1 MKQLA
6 FAEGLSLPIDVVTQ
20 KTAFMGRT
28 GSGKTYAA
36 TKLAELLIRAGAQV
50 VAIDPVGVWWG
61 LRLEAD
67 GKTPSDLKLPIFG
80 GLHGDIPLEPTGG
93 KLMADLI
100 VDRALSCVLDVS
112 QFESDA
118 DKARFV
124 RDFADRFFYRKK
136 AAPSAVHLF
145 LEEAQEFVPQNPT
158 GDDAKMLHV
167 LNRLIKLGRNFG
179 IGVSLVSQRPQEVNK
194 KALNQTELLLAFQMT
209 GPQERKAIGAWVN
222 EKGSDEDVADILPGL
237 KVGQPHVWSPQWLG
251 VSKTVKVNEKLTY
264 NASSTPTFGAK
275 AVESKLLGD
284 IDLSQLQ
291 ERMAATIEKAKATD
305 PRHLQQEVARLKREL
320 DKRVPAT
327 MAIKVD
333 HDRDRQLVER
343 AVAKA
348 VSAERKRFAPVLARL
363 QRTATALTTLDL
375 PGAVGALAQLLNA
388 PVMEPGRAGNE
399 ADNRGGGA
407 AAATR
412 SAENVIPPAR
422 PASNPPA
429 EGVSGAQQKI
439 LDAVATL
446 NELGVEQPTLVQVAL
461 FVGVSHTTGSYQQ
474 NVRNLAEA
482 GYLSRGNGAVQL
494 TASGRKA
501 ATPDVDRD
509 PIEFWKQKLPGAQ
522 SKLLS
527 LILDANRPIS
537 KEELASQA
545 GVSHTTGSYQQ
556 NLRDMRTYGII
567 DIESGQVAPS
577 ELLFPHA
584 YA

>member
-1 MKQLA
+1 VKQLA
-6 FAEGLSLPIDVVTQ
+6 FADGLSLPVDVVTQ

-275 AVESKLLGD
+275 AVESKPLGD

-305 PRHLQQEVARLKREL
+305 PRHLQQEVARLKREI

-348 VSAERKRFAPVLARL
+348 VSAERRRLAPALAKL
-363 QRTATALTTLDL
+363 QRAVSTLTALDL
-375 PGAVGALAQLLNA
+375 PAAVGAIAQALNEA
-388 PVMEPGRAGNE
+388 PVQSSEPRADLAE
-399 ADNRGGGA
+399 SLDHAL
-407 AAATR
+407 TR
-412 SAENVIPPAR
+412 VVERRPSLPPAR
-422 PASNPPA
+422 VRETVPSD
-429 EGVSGAQQKI
+429 GLSGAQQKI

-474 NVRNLAEA
+474 NVRNLAEG
-482 GYLSRGNGAVQL
+482 GYLGRGNGAGRAHRCRPEDRARRRRPRPDWVLETETAGRAVQ
-494 TASGRKA
+494 A
-501 ATPDVDRD
+501 ARAD
-509 PIEFWKQKLPGAQ
+509 PRPRAD
-522 SKLLS
+522 LS
-527 LILDANRPIS
+527 
-537 KEELASQA
+537 EQLAEKA

-567 DIESGQVAPS
+567 EIESGQINVS
-577 ELLFPHA
+577 ELLSPHA